1 MKRLLAIVLAAGM
14 MLSLL
19 AGCAQNASGLQER
32 TAGNAVFH
40 DSFSLLSSIHVVAAA
55 CAGGCL

>member
-19 AGCAQNASGLQER
+19 AGCAQNANS
-32 TAGNAVFH
+32 TN
-40 DSFSLLSSIHVVAAA
+40 
-55 CAGGCL
+55 GG